1 MMVAVNRRA
10 PECLTHQA
18 AGDVVQAVVPTG
30 MGRAGD
36 HSGIWYYSQG
46 TVANRSGGSGVG
58 V

>member
-30 MGRAGD
+30 MGRAAD
-36 HSGIWYYSQG
+36 HSDYSQG
-46 TVANRSGGSGVG
+46 AVANRSDGSGVG